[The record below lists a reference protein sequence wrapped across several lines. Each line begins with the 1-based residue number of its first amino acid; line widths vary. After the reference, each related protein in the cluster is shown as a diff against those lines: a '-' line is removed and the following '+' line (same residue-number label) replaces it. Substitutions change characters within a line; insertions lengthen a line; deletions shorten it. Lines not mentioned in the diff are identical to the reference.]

1 VFILLTMDARNWN
14 KDLTPLVLETFIEK
28 FLGTSLPETA
38 PGFFFF
44 FGVEYEKGQET
55 KKAEVQAAIVNR
67 QKGGEALDPLEPVH
81 PDDITDWFD
90 CYRSFLLPP
99 GLTPDE
105 QRRQF
110 FAADVPFDMLDIQPV
125 LLKII
130 ELYNKGLTIRADNLR

>member
-44 FGVEYEKGQET
+44 FGVEYEKGQDT
-55 KKAEVQAAIVNR
+55 KKAEVQAAIADR

-81 PDDITDWFD
+81 PDDITD
-90 CYRSFLLPP
+90 
-99 GLTPDE
+99 
-105 QRRQF
+105 
-110 FAADVPFDMLDIQPV
+110 
-125 LLKII
+125 
-130 ELYNKGLTIRADNLR
+130 